1 MSSNDPGTFISELIQ
16 EIAGY
21 HQGSAIYR
29 GEHAKFCAVSSNLY
43 RDPDVKDALQ
53 RFGIQLLERLEL
65 ESASVHA
72 PRGIEYDH
80 LRSLLQHYH
89 GKTNAIDFTT
99 DINIALFFACDGKYD
114 QPGRIICLDRDRT
127 TCEVDEPEEPAQR
140 ITAQKSVFVWPPE
153 GLIPPDE
160 YRERTVPAHMK
171 IPLLAYLRQY
181 HGISRRTIYNDLLG
195 FIHYRNSDQNQTMK
209 RNAEA
214 LDLLDTGDRTQAIE
228 LLSIS
233 IARDPDSEFAYQL
246 RASAHQQASDPEA
259 AISDCTQAIRLLQFN
274 PEAYALRA
282 LCLHETLRLAEAITD
297 ANTAIQQAPDFSIAY
312 NTRGLIRAELED
324 YNGAIQDFS
333 EAINLDQDFSLAH
346 NNRGFTLALQRLWVP
361 AKRDFDMAISIQPDL
376 AIAYLNRG
384 VALANLDRFS
394 EATKDIEQALKLDPD
409 LRNLLNSNDEF
420 ILFRNL

>member
-1 MSSNDPGTFISELIQ
+1 MSSNDPGTFIAELIR

-21 HQGSAIYR
+21 QQGSAIYR
-29 GEHAKFCAVSSNLY
+29 GEHAKFGTVSSNLY
-43 RDPDVKDALQ
+43 RDPDAKEALQ
-53 RFGIQLLERLEL
+53 RFGIQQLEQLEL
-65 ESASVHA
+65 ESARPHA
-72 PRGIEYDH
+72 PKGIDHDH
-80 LRSLLQHYH
+80 LRALLQHYH

-127 TCEVDEPEEPAQR
+127 TCEIDEPEEPAQR

-153 GLIPPDE
+153 GLIHPDE
-160 YRERTVPAHMK
+160 YRELPVPADMK

-214 LDLLDTGDRTQAIE
+214 LDLLDAGDRTQAIE

-233 IARDPDSEFAYQL
+233 IARDPDSEFAYHL
-246 RASAHQQASDPEA
+246 RASAYQQAGDPEA
-259 AISDCTQAIRLLQFN
+259 AIRDFTQAVRLLQFN

-282 LCLHETLRLAEAITD
+282 LCHHETGRLAEAMMD
-297 ANTAIQQAPDFSIAY
+297 ANTAIHQAPDFSIAY

-324 YNGAIQDFS
+324 YDGAIQDFS
-333 EAINLDQDFSLAH
+333 EAINLDQDFSLAY
-346 NNRGFTLALQRLWVP
+346 NNRGFTWALQRLWMP
-361 AKRDFDMAISIQPDL
+361 AKRDFDMAIAAQPDL

-384 VALANLDRFS
+384 VALANLDRFP
-394 EATKDIEQALKLDPD
+394 EAAKDIEQALKLDPA
-409 LRNLLNSNDEF
+409 LWNLLNSNEAF
-420 ILFRNL
+420 IVFRNR